1 MICVSRAVLLIP
13 SCLMAK
19 LFSEPTHELTSIQ
32 AITDDNSHF
41 LEFTKHVHR
50 GHVLIWLLEH
60 QWERHYYSY
69 FAAEVGLAELGDL
82 QSARTSVEFG
92 AFLTGALTHLKD
104 VITVWFCSDKELWNY
119 QREFTSSSS
128 PGSSTGKWRV
138 FRSLGDCGRP
148 QDSHHIIVGLGCL
161 LLKWTPCS
169 SCSYIS
175 KAKSWT
181 QQPLSI

>member
-1 MICVSRAVLLIP
+1 MTCVSRAVLLIP
-13 SCLMAK
+13 SCLVAK

-32 AITDDNSHF
+32 AITDDNSNF
-41 LEFTKHVHR
+41 LEFTKHVHH
-50 GHVLIWLLEH
+50 GHALIWLLEH

-69 FAAEVGLAELGDL
+69 FAAEEVGLAELGDL

-104 VITVWFCSDKELWNY
+104 VITMWFCSDKELWNY

-128 PGSSTGKWRV
+128 PGSSTSKWRV

-148 QDSHHIIVGLGCL
+148 QDSRHSSGVGLL
-161 LLKWTPCS
+161 A
-169 SCSYIS
+169 
-175 KAKSWT
+175 AKIDS
-181 QQPLSI
+181 LFKL